1 MYKNYLNK
9 RKHGRLDS
17 TDCLDSLSLFNQNL
31 TLSSGQQREVKGFLP
46 IGPSR
51 QSSHKCLKSNVLQKN
66 KSSSSTSPPTPPG
79 STCQKST
86 LLLMVLKESQGDLH
100 PGNIITEVWKAEQ
113 MVKQVKEQTIL
124 TIVEPCLQTS
134 SCLNALIHIPSLW
147 RSPKCPF
154 VSTPQPHIPPG
165 KHQMQSVANII
176 SINAFSSTR
185 FLWRLIQ

>member
-1 MYKNYLNK
+1 MDDLTQQTVWI
-9 RKHGRLDS
+9 HFHFS
-17 TDCLDSLSLFNQNL
+17 NQNL
-31 TLSSGQQREVKGFLP
+31 TFSIRTTTRSQRLLANR
-46 IGPSR
+46 PSR
-51 QSSHKCLKSNVLQKN
+51 QLSHKCLKSKVLQKN

-79 STCQKST
+79 STCRKST